1 MDHCDLRA
9 LESSLLSHV
18 PSSIGMGFCGADFN
32 TELVNLFEAN
42 TNQYTKCKKYFQF
55 GTGLKKIILTLF

>member
-32 TELVNLFEAN
+32 TELVNLF
-42 TNQYTKCKKYFQF
+42 
-55 GTGLKKIILTLF
+55 